1 MRWAVAGAARTHA
14 RSSGNA
20 LIAMMAFASVVLGA
34 TGVDAASLLASWNA
48 PTTNVDGTPLTDLGS
63 YRLYLG
69 TTSPACPSPSF
80 QTVASPTAAPTAG
93 DTVST
98 RLTGLTVG
106 ATYFVRITAVDTAGL
121 ESACTSIASG
131 VAQAGFTVAPTGTTS
146 FGSITT
152 GSTVDKTFTAQNT
165 SSVSIS
171 GGATVAAPF
180 TIMSGGSFS
189 LAPGATQVVTV
200 RFAPVSAGS
209 FAGNVTFTA
218 GGDTLS
224 RGVSGSATAPTAS
237 ATLTVTKNGT
247 GTGTVTS
254 APVGIACG
262 TDCTETVTAGAQFT
276 LTPSAASGSGFA
288 GWSGA
293 CTGTGTC
300 AVTVNA
306 NMTVTA
312 TFNALPTSAPV
323 PVITSLSPASTM
335 AGSGPLTLTVNGSGF
350 VASSVVLWNGAVRT
364 TRLVSA
370 SQLQAD
376 IAASDDATA
385 ASVPVSV
392 STPSPGGGTSGALT
406 FTINPSTSPSPAP
419 NQIIV
424 DNADPGVQDTA
435 GGRTF
440 TGTWCLANATT
451 QYGPNSLY
459 ACNRGLNTYRWTP
472 RISVAGT
479 YDVYVWVTPSK
490 SLSSSVPFAVAHA
503 AGTTMRTIDQRS
515 GPGGWVLHGRY
526 PLNAGTTNYV
536 EVRYDRQQWRWW
548 WSGTGTAAADAVR
561 LVPVVSAESVPLSTP
576 GPVEGPAFDRIARP
590 TAVDGSGDGHSGS
603 VVLSGVGSVRGSAL
617 GVLRFAYAAAL
628 DTRTSRTRIV
638 ADR

>member
-1 MRWAVAGAARTHA
+1 MRWAVAGGARTHA

-48 PTTNVDGTPLTDLGS
+48 PTTNVDGTPLKDLGS
-63 YRLYLG
+63 YRVYLA

-121 ESACTSIASG
+121 ESACTSVASG
-131 VAQAGFTVAPTGTTS
+131 VAQAGFSVTPTGTTS
-146 FGSITT
+146 FGSITF
-152 GSTVDKTFTAQNT
+152 GSTLDKTFAVQNT
-165 SSVSIS
+165 SAVSIS
-171 GGATVAAPF
+171 GGATAASPF
-180 TIMSGGSFS
+180 TITSGGSFS

-200 RFAPVSAGS
+200 RFAPGSAGS

-276 LTPSAASGSGFA
+276 LTPSADSGSGFA

-300 AVTVNA
+300 TVTVNA
-306 NMTVTA
+306 NMSVTA

-350 VASSVVLWNGAVRT
+350 VASSVVLWNGAART

-385 ASVPVSV
+385 ASVPVRV

-406 FTINPSTSPSPAP
+406 FTISPSSPAP
-419 NQIIV
+419 APNEIIV

-435 GGRTF
+435 SGRTF
-440 TGTWCLANATT
+440 SGTWCLASATT
-451 QYGPNSLY
+451 KYGPNSLY
-459 ACNRGLNTYRWTP
+459 ACGRGLNTYRWTP

-490 SLSSSVPFAVAHA
+490 AFSNSVPFVVAHA
-503 AGTTMRTIDQRS
+503 AGTTMRTIDER
-515 GPGGWVLHGRY
+515 GGTGGWILHGRY
-526 PLNAGTTNYV
+526 PLNAGTANYV

-548 WSGTGTAAADAVR
+548 WSGGTAGADAVR
-561 LVPVVSAESVPLSTP
+561 LVPVVSAQSVPLSTP
-576 GPVEGPAFDRIARP
+576 GPVEGPAFEAM
-590 TAVDGSGDGHSGS
+590 TSSAAVNESGDGHFGS
-603 VVLSGVGSVRGSAL
+603 VVISGVGSARGPAL
-617 GVLRFAYAAAL
+617 GLLRFAYAAAL

-638 ADR
+638 TDR